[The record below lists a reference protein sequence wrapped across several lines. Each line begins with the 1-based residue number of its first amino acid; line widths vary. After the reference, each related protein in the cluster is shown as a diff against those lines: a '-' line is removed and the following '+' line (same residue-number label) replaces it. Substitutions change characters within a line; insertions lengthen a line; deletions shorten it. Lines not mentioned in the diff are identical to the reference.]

1 MNKIKGFFKSINT
14 KSLKYGSISAVL
26 TIVVIAL
33 VIIVNL
39 IVNSIAANNV
49 LPMKWDLSA
58 NQIYSLD
65 NKSIDILKSLNK
77 DVEIYALYSESEAQ
91 KSSVILQV
99 KEVLQQYEK
108 YSPHIKVIYVDP
120 NLEPGITTKL
130 DPTGTI
136 GLAKGNFVVI
146 SGKKTRV
153 LINEDITVE
162 VFDENTGEQTD
173 ARFVGEQSFT
183 GAIKYV
189 TSDFTPVIYFLSG
202 HGEGGLDTNY
212 TIIKKQLQANNYDVK
227 SINLIVTK
235 KIPSDAKILMIPG
248 PKADLTPAE
257 KASIS
262 EFLNN
267 GGKAVFMFDY
277 LESKVKFPEFESL
290 LTPYNIGIDYDK
302 VKENDSKLTAQGDPF
317 TFLLINIP
325 ANDVITVQ
333 SQMVLSNS
341 RSIGILSNAKST
353 LTVTS
358 LVKTSDKAVGIQI
371 DKSNGNN
378 INGPLNLAV
387 AAENKG
393 TEKPSKVIVMGNAYF
408 ISDEAANQSGGQ
420 YYQYG
425 NDFFTQA
432 MNWMIDRTNNV
443 VIDSKSYL
451 PTALTISDAQ
461 VQLIGILTVLVFP
474 LLILG
479 AGLFVWLRRRHL

>member
-39 IVNSIAANNV
+39 IVNSMATNNV

-65 NKSIDILKSLNK
+65 NKSIDILKALNK
-77 DVEIYALYSESEAQ
+77 DIEIYALYSESEAQ

-108 YSPHIKVIYVDP
+108 YSTHIKVIYVDP
-120 NLEPGITTKL
+120 DLEPGITSKL
-130 DPTGTI
+130 DPTGTN
-136 GLAKGNFVVI
+136 GLSKGNFVVI

-153 LINEDITVE
+153 LTNDDITVA
-162 VFDENTGEQTD
+162 VYDENTGEQTD

-189 TSDFTPVIYFLSG
+189 ISDFTPVIYFLSG

-227 SINLIVTK
+227 SVNLIVTK

-290 LTPYNIGIDYDK
+290 LTSYNIGIDYDK
-302 VKENDSKLTAQGDPF
+302 VKENDSSMTAQGDPF
-317 TFLLINIP
+317 SFLLNIP
-325 ANDVITVQ
+325 ANDVITVP

-393 TEKPSKVIVMGNAYF
+393 TEKASKVIVMGNAYF
-408 ISDEAANQSGGQ
+408 ISDEAANQSGQ

-432 MNWMIDRTNNV
+432 MNWMIDQTDSV

-479 AGLFVWLRRRHL
+479 TGLFVWLRRRHL